1 MGQYLRL
8 LALTAEERT
17 ELTRW
22 AQSRT
27 LPAGDVFRARL
38 ILAIAEGL
46 SWEQIKT
53 QLNTTGPTISRWKR
67 RFEQDRLSGLEARHI
82 GSKPRVATPAVQARV
97 ARKTTQSPS
106 DGSTHWSCR
115 KMADSLGLSKSTVQ
129 RIWAQARLKP
139 HRLDSYMASNDPLFE
154 EKAADIIGLYLNPP
168 QHAAV
173 FCVDEKTAIQAL
185 DRLDPVLPLSPGRA
199 ERHGFEYYRHG
210 TLSLYAALEVK
221 TGNVHGMTAPRH
233 TAAEFI
239 AFLDGLVARTKWTKE
254 IHIVLDNLSAHKTK
268 DVALFLANNP
278 QVHFHFT
285 PTYSSWLNQVE
296 LWFAK
301 IQRDV
306 ISRGVFT
313 SVADLG
319 NKLRKYIRAYSK
331 SAKPFRWT
339 YSDPS
344 RRISYNKITGTAY

>member
-1 MGQYLRL
+1 MA
-8 LALTAEERT
+8 LALTEEQRS
-17 ELTRW
+17 ELSKW
-22 AQSRT
+22 AASRT

-38 ILAIAEGL
+38 ILALADGQTYSRIMASL
-46 SWEQIKT
+46 Q
-53 QLNTTGPTISRWKR
+53 TTAPTISRWKQ
-67 RFEQDRLSGLEARHI
+67 RFQELGIVGLEARHK
-82 GSKPRVATPAVQARV
+82 GSQPRVADAAVQAKI
-97 ARKTTQSPS
+97 ARKTQQKPA

-115 KMADSLGLSKSTVQ
+115 KMAAALGLSKSTVQ
-129 RIWAQARLKP
+129 RVWAQARLKP
-139 HRLDSYMASNDPLFE
+139 HRLDRYMASNDPLFE
-154 EKAADIIGLYLNPP
+154 QKAADIIGLYMNPP

-210 TLSLYAALEVK
+210 TLSLYAALDVR
-221 TGNVHGMTAPRH
+221 TGEVHGMTAPRH
-233 TAAEFI
+233 TSREFI
-239 AFLDGLVARTKWTKE
+239 PFLTGLVDRADCAKE
-254 IHIVLDNLSAHKTK
+254 IHVVLDNLSAHKTK
-268 DVALFLANNP
+268 DVEQFLAEHP

-306 ISRGVFT
+306 IARGVFT

-319 NKLRKYIRAYSK
+319 NKLHRSFGAYGK
-331 SAKPFRWT
+331 TARPFRWT
-339 YSDPS
+339 YTDPQ
-344 RRISYNKITGTAY
+344 RRIRINEITGTAH

>member
-1 MGQYLRL
+1 MGQYREL
-8 LALTAEERT
+8 LQLTEDQRN
-17 ELTRW
+17 ELIRW

-27 LPAGDVFRARL
+27 LAAGDVFRARL
-38 ILAIAEGL
+38 ILALADGW
-46 SWEQIKT
+46 SYRQIMEKLQT
-53 QLNTTGPTISRWKR
+53 SAPTISRWMKR
-67 RFEQDRLSGLEARHI
+67 FKQDGMAGLDPRHK
-82 GSKPRVATPAVQARV
+82 GSRPRVADAQVQARI
-97 ARKTTQSPS
+97 ARKTQQRPA

-115 KMADSLGLSKSTVQ
+115 KMAQALKLSKSTVQ
-129 RIWAQARLKP
+129 RVWAQARLKP
-139 HRLDSYMASNDPLFE
+139 HRLERYMASDDPHFE
-154 EKAADIIGLYLNPP
+154 EKAADIIGLYLHPP

-210 TLSLYAALEVK
+210 TLSLYAALDVK
-221 TGNVHGMTAPRH
+221 TGQVQGMTAVRH
-233 TAAEFI
+233 TSQEFI
-239 AFLDGLVARTKWTKE
+239 AFVEGLVARTPWARE
-254 IHIVLDNLSAHKTK
+254 IHVVLDNLSAHKTK
-268 DVALFLANNP
+268 DVGRFLAEHP
-278 QVHFHFT
+278 QVRFHFT

-306 ISRGVFT
+306 IRRGVFK

-339 YSDPS
+339 YTDLT
-344 RRISYNKITGTAY
+344 RRIRANKIAGTAY